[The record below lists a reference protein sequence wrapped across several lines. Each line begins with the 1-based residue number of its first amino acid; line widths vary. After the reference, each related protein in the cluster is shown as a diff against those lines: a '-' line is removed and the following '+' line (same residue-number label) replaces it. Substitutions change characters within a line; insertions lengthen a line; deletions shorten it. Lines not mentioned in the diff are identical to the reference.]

1 MGQKETGRADIYITV
16 WRNKGTYVHLERC
29 IPDVWYWWWPLILLD
44 FADILFFWLLIGYE
58 VKEGEHIHD

>member
-1 MGQKETGRADIYITV
+1 MRSMAARVV
-16 WRNKGTYVHLERC
+16 WSFAIE
-29 IPDVWYWWWPLILLD
+29 VWYWWWPLILLD